1 MKHIFDPLRNQQ
13 QHQQRQRQQQQQQQQ
28 QAPMTSTDK
37 KPTKPTM
44 PTLFETSQPSSSSSS
59 SSLPQFSIMEIDG
72 RLYYLSSLHADEC
85 ILTYSHT
92 MSISLLDTFVKYA
105 TGLSNEK
112 MTTIVFK
119 NADESSSSPS
129 HSQEKKVVG
138 FWHPQLSKFV
148 LDIL

>member
-1 MKHIFDPLRNQQ
+1 LNHIIDLSTNK
-13 QHQQRQRQQQQQQQQ
+13 QQQQQQQQ
-28 QAPMTSTDK
+28 QEQEAPITSTDK

-44 PTLFETSQPSSSSSS
+44 SILSETPQS

-72 RLYYLSSLHADEC
+72 RLYYLRTLHADEC
-85 ILTYSHT
+85 IVNYSHT
-92 MSISLLDTFVKYA
+92 MSVFLLDTFVKYA

-119 NADESSSSPS
+119 NVDESSSSSSSSSS

-148 LDIL
+148 LDT

>member
-1 MKHIFDPLRNQQ
+1 LKHIFDPLRNQQ
-13 QHQQRQRQQQQQQQQ
+13 QQQQ
-28 QAPMTSTDK
+28 PPITSTDK
-37 KPTKPTM
+37 KLSKPTM
-44 PTLFETSQPSSSSSS
+44 PKLFETSQPSSSSSS
-59 SSLPQFSIMEIDG
+59 SSSLLQFSVMEIDG

-92 MSISLLDTFVKYA
+92 MSVSLLDTFVKYA

-119 NADESSSSPS
+119 NAYESSPPSPPSPS
-129 HSQEKKVVG
+129 NSQEKKVVG

-148 LDIL
+148 LDA

>member
-1 MKHIFDPLRNQQ
+1 LKHIFDPLRNQQ
-13 QHQQRQRQQQQQQQQ
+13 Q
-28 QAPMTSTDK
+28 PPITSTDK
-37 KPTKPTM
+37 KLSKPTM
-44 PTLFETSQPSSSSSS
+44 PKLFETSQPSSSSSS
-59 SSLPQFSIMEIDG
+59 SLLQYSVMEIDG

-92 MSISLLDTFVKYA
+92 MSVSLLDTFVKYA

-119 NADESSSSPS
+119 NADESSSSSSSSSPS
-129 HSQEKKVVG
+129 PSNSQEKKVVG

-148 LDIL
+148 LDA

>member
-1 MKHIFDPLRNQQ
+1 LKHIFDPLRNQQ
-13 QHQQRQRQQQQQQQQ
+13 QQ
-28 QAPMTSTDK
+28 PPITSTDK
-37 KPTKPTM
+37 KLSKPTM
-44 PTLFETSQPSSSSSS
+44 PKLFETSQPSSSSSS
-59 SSLPQFSIMEIDG
+59 LLQFSVMEIDG

-92 MSISLLDTFVKYA
+92 MSVSLLDTFVKYA

-119 NADESSSSPS
+119 NADESSSSS
-129 HSQEKKVVG
+129 SSSNSQEKKVVG

-148 LDIL
+148 LDT

>member
-1 MKHIFDPLRNQQ
+1 MKYIFYLLRNQQ
-13 QHQQRQRQQQQQQQQ
+13 QYQQE
-28 QAPMTSTDK
+28 APITSTDK

-44 PTLFETSQPSSSSSS
+44 STLSETPQS

-72 RLYYLSSLHADEC
+72 RLYYLRSLHADEC
-85 ILTYSHT
+85 ILNYSHT
-92 MSISLLDTFVKYA
+92 MSVSLLDTFVKYA

-119 NADESSSSPS
+119 NMDESSSSSS

-148 LDIL
+148 LDT

>member
-1 MKHIFDPLRNQQ
+1 MKHIFDLLRN
-13 QHQQRQRQQQQQQQQ
+13 QQQQQQ

-44 PTLFETSQPSSSSSS
+44 PTLFETSQPSSSH
-59 SSLPQFSIMEIDG
+59 LQFSIMEIDG
-72 RLYYLSSLHADEC
+72 RLYYLGSLHADEC

-92 MSISLLDTFVKYA
+92 MSVSLLDTFDKYA

-119 NADESSSSPS
+119 NADESPPS
-129 HSQEKKVVG
+129 NSQEKKVVG

-148 LDIL
+148 LDT